1 MCIQLS
7 ENDAHVCL
15 SCPLLSES
23 FRHTWEQ
30 NKETPVENSPNGL
43 FPPQFLGQEDRPQCG
58 LNSPYWES
66 MDYYPNFPSTNA
78 WHASAGFI
86 VSYEAGDQLI
96 QYIAQIFQFTKTKYD
111 CSLKNANLLDSISSS
126 TSIMILTNF
135 TQKYCHVWA
144 P

>member
-1 MCIQLS
+1 
-7 ENDAHVCL
+7 
-15 SCPLLSES
+15 
-23 FRHTWEQ
+23 
-30 NKETPVENSPNGL
+30 
-43 FPPQFLGQEDRPQCG
+43 
-58 LNSPYWES
+58 

-135 TQKYCHVWA
+135 TQKYCHGWA